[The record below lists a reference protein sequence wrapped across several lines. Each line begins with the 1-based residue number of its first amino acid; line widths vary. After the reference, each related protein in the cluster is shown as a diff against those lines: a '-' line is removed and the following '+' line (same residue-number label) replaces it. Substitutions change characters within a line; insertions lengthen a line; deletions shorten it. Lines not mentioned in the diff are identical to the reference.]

1 MHYKTTSWTFN
12 FSCWMGGFQEQFTQQ
27 QRPKQ
32 RICYYCLGKDR
43 FGAEEQIAAPEVA
56 VNNSA
61 AAESSQIWQQL

>member
-1 MHYKTTSWTFN
+1 
-12 FSCWMGGFQEQFTQQ
+12 MGGFQEQFTQQ